1 MPHSIL
7 RIDSSARRAGSVSRG
22 LTDRIVARL
31 TGPDTQIVT
40 RDLAAGLPLIT
51 ESWIG
56 ANFTPEAE
64 RSDAQRAEL
73 ALSDALIAEL
83 TAADT
88 VVIGLPIYNFAVPA
102 SLKAWIDLVARAGVT
117 FRYTEAGSEGLLTG
131 KRVVVAVTSG
141 GTGVGSEIDHA
152 TGYLTHVLG
161 FLGLTDITFVGADRL
176 ALDPEASLAA
186 AHSAVETLRP
196 AA

>member
-1 MPHSIL
+1 MPHTLL
-7 RIDSSARRAGSVSRG
+7 RIDSSARRAGSVSRD

-31 TGPDTQIVT
+31 ADGDTDVIT
-40 RDLAAGLPLIT
+40 RDLATGLPQIT

-64 RSDAQRAEL
+64 RSAAQRAEL
-73 ALSDALIAEL
+73 ALSDELIAEL
-83 TAADT
+83 KAADT

-102 SLKAWIDLVARAGVT
+102 SLKAWIDLVARAGIT
-117 FRYTEAGSEGLLTG
+117 FRYSEAGPEGLLSG

-141 GTGVGSEIDHA
+141 GTAMGSEIDHA
-152 TGYLTHVLG
+152 TGYLAHVMR
-161 FLGLTDITFVGADRL
+161 FLGLTDVTFVGADRL
-176 ALDPEASLAA
+176 AIDSEASLAA
-186 AHSAVETLRP
+186 AHLAVEALPR